1 MAYEKVF
8 DFLSIVHLINFYLI
22 GLVVKKSYVFA
33 FCLGVLWELLE
44 YIITSTSYTRNL
56 LIKYWPVPM
65 EIWDERLI
73 NVNRFSDL
81 VFNMIGYHLAQ

>member
-1 MAYEKVF
+1 M
-8 DFLSIVHLINFYLI
+8 
-22 GLVVKKSYVFA
+22 KKSYVFA

-56 LIKYWPVPM
+56 IIKYWPVPM